1 VVTTEFDRWALGSE
15 RIRDRLDVLFLDSTG
30 ALVVA
35 ELKRGEAPDTV
46 TSKPSN
52 TPLTA
57 PEPGEGAQRRPCGEH
72 GHGGHTRKVRSRVRG
87 LQGVRASG

>member
-1 VVTTEFDRWALGSE
+1 MVTTECDRWALGSE

-46 TSKPSN
+46 D
-52 TPLTA
+52 
-57 PEPGEGAQRRPCGEH
+57 
-72 GHGGHTRKVRSRVRG
+72 
-87 LQGVRASG
+87 LQALVL